1 MRDLILFWLR
11 TPGFSTARD
20 DSLLVTDTRNSLASQ
35 FWEGQLRTALKD
47 GSVRHLFENTDTKYF
62 GKGFEMLQVLEDNF
76 RPSSI
81 SNSFTNLLAL
91 FNDTQGDKESL
102 HEF

>member
-1 MRDLILFWLR
+1 M
-11 TPGFSTARD
+11 ACD
-20 DSLLVTDTRNSLASQ
+20 DSLVVTDTQNSLTSQ
-35 FWEGQLRTALKD
+35 FWEGQLHTALKD

-76 RPSSI
+76 HPSSVL
-81 SNSFTNLLAL
+81 NSFTILLAL
-91 FNDTQGDKESL
+91 FNDTQGDKEGL